1 MNNLKKILLLMFLF
15 SNALFY
21 GQRDVDKDKIK
32 TLKIAYLTEKLNLT
46 SKEAQTFWPIYND
59 YQEEKQKLRNK
70 GSVKIISKIKDAEN
84 VSEKDAAQ
92 LLDKVILYEVEENK
106 IFENFIAKITKVISS
121 KKTLVLL
128 RSEEDFKRQ
137 LIRQYHEKN
146 KKNEP

>member
-70 GSVKIISKIKDAEN
+70 GSVKIISKIKDADN

>member
-1 MNNLKKILLLMFLF
+1 MFLF

-70 GSVKIISKIKDAEN
+70 GSVEIISKIKDADN

>member
-1 MNNLKKILLLMFLF
+1 MFLF

-59 YQEEKQKLRNK
+59 YQDEKQKLRNK
-70 GSVKIISKIKDAEN
+70 GSVEIISKIKDADN

-92 LLDKVILYEVEENK
+92 LLDKVILYEEEENK

>member
-1 MNNLKKILLLMFLF
+1 MFLF

-59 YQEEKQKLRNK
+59 YQDEKEKLRNK
-70 GSVKIISKIKDAEN
+70 GSVEIISKIKDADN

>member
-1 MNNLKKILLLMFLF
+1 MFLF

-70 GSVKIISKIKDAEN
+70 GSVEIISKIKDADN

-92 LLDKVILYEVEENK
+92 LLDKVILDEVEENK

>member
-1 MNNLKKILLLMFLF
+1 MFLF

-59 YQEEKQKLRNK
+59 YQDEKQKLRNK
-70 GSVKIISKIKDAEN
+70 GSVEIISKIKDADN

-106 IFENFIAKITKVISS
+106 IFENFIAQITKVISS

>member
-1 MNNLKKILLLMFLF
+1 MFLF

-59 YQEEKQKLRNK
+59 YQDEKQKLRNK
-70 GSVKIISKIKDAEN
+70 GSVEIISKIKDADN

>member
-70 GSVKIISKIKDAEN
+70 GSVEIISKIKDADN

-92 LLDKVILYEVEENK
+92 LLDKVILDEVEENK

>member
-70 GSVKIISKIKDAEN
+70 GSVEIISKIKDADN

>member
-1 MNNLKKILLLMFLF
+1 MFLF

-70 GSVKIISKIKDAEN
+70 GSVKIISKIKDADN

>member
-1 MNNLKKILLLMFLF
+1 MFLF

-70 GSVKIISKIKDAEN
+70 GSVEIISKIKDADN

-92 LLDKVILYEVEENK
+92 LLDKVILYEEEENK